1 MTFQLSPTSISDVL
15 CVCVCVMCLCNIC
28 IDVKRLT
35 QGAQV
40 WLSFLCQRRP
50 PDVIAISRGDV
61 PLTYLQCFLHLF
73 SDRRGTGPSQEPL
86 DRSLHHFHGLLAA
99 WFPQITSVI
108 IFYSFLVIETHV
120 DMLIDVSS
128 GHLGGWEIKHESSH
142 HSLLT
147 IRIVTCNCF
156 HSPHSLG
163 WRKRMIQFT
172 RKKKL
177 PIDFLYNFYE
187 FPLACVLPDEFP
199 IIIHIFHKLPTY
211 FYAPTNLL
219 RTQGC
224 EMLTQSST
232 NATATT
238 GHHTNLPCHRRHW
251 GRRHRAGKMVVTQIL
266 CVSDWRS
273 HMKSKGESTH
283 VLHHV
288 LVKITDYFGLLT
300 SG

>member
-1 MTFQLSPTSISDVL
+1 MKKWSGKNDIPTESYLWRSAL

-50 PDVIAISRGDV
+50 PDVTAISRGDV
-61 PLTYLQCFLHLF
+61 PLTYLQFFLHLF
-73 SDRRGTGPSQEPL
+73 SDRRGTGPKPRTP
-86 DRSLHHFHGLLAA
+86 RSKSSSFSWSSCCMVSANHFSDH
-99 WFPQITSVI
+99 
-108 IFYSFLVIETHV
+108 FLFVSCNWNTRWHV
-120 DMLIDVSS
+120 DRCVKWTSRGMGNKTWIKPPFASYNP
-128 GHLGGWEIKHESSH
+128 HLLWSAIVFIH
-142 HSLLT
+142 HIFLAGENAWS
-147 IRIVTCNCF
+147 N
-156 HSPHSLG
+156 SLG
-163 WRKRMIQFT
+163 
-172 RKKKL
+172 KKL

-187 FPLACVLPDEFP
+187 FPLACVLSNEFP

-224 EMLTQSST
+224 EMLAQGST

-251 GRRHRAGKMVVTQIL
+251 GGRHRAGKMVVTQIL

-283 VLHHV
+283 VL
-288 LVKITDYFGLLT
+288 VKITLW
-300 SG
+300 

>member
-1 MTFQLSPTSISDVL
+1 M
-15 CVCVCVMCLCNIC
+15 
-28 IDVKRLT
+28 
-35 QGAQV
+35 
-40 WLSFLCQRRP
+40 
-50 PDVIAISRGDV
+50 
-61 PLTYLQCFLHLF
+61 TYLQCFLHLF

-172 RKKKL
+172 RK
-177 PIDFLYNFYE
+177 NN
-187 FPLACVLPDEFP
+187 FPLISFITFMNSHWHVCCPMNF
-199 IIIHIFHKLPTY
+199 
-211 FYAPTNLL
+211 
-219 RTQGC
+219 
-224 EMLTQSST
+224 QS
-232 NATATT
+232 
-238 GHHTNLPCHRRHW
+238 
-251 GRRHRAGKMVVTQIL
+251 
-266 CVSDWRS
+266 
-273 HMKSKGESTH
+273 
-283 VLHHV
+283 
-288 LVKITDYFGLLT
+288 
-300 SG
+300 